1 MIRRALVGAVLVGV
15 LACFPATASA
25 LRSPLLGTHMRLA
38 VVFDGRITLKWKE
51 EVTDSAGC
59 HHSIFEEGMQEYSF
73 GSPRARK
80 TSGWVPGHPRIHGGV
95 LVADGNLRG
104 KHSRTWTILRETQD
118 ADCGPVPPR
127 PNDCGNRNLQGVAGG
142 FTIRKGARIPSGP
155 AEGTRAPSDLLLVSL
170 RLNHKPLHTPFRTCP
185 LFYPDGGVDQDVYLD
200 ARSLRSLRVGGTR
213 TLRRKG
219 AQTCPGRSRVN
230 ERILNGSRGCRVDVE
245 LEVDFKRL
253 R

>member
-1 MIRRALVGAVLVGV
+1 MIRRALAAFV
-15 LACFPATASA
+15 LAGALVACAPATASA

-51 EVTDSAGC
+51 EVTDSA
-59 HHSIFEEGMQEYSF
+59 FEEGMQQYSF
-73 GSPRARK
+73 GSPRARR
-80 TSGWVPGHPRIHGGV
+80 TSGWIPGHPRIPGGV
-95 LVADGNLRG
+95 GVADSNLRG
-104 KHSRTWTILRETQD
+104 RHSRTWTILRETQD
-118 ADCGPVPPR
+118 AKCGPVTPKPQ
-127 PNDCGNRNLQGVAGG
+127 DCGNRNLQGVAGG
-142 FTIRKGARIPSGP
+142 FTIRKGARIPAGP
-155 AEGTRAPSDLLLVSL
+155 SEGTRAQVDLLLVSL

-200 ARSLRSLRVGGTR
+200 ARSLRTLRVGGTR

-219 AQTCPGRSRVN
+219 GTTCPGRSRVN

-245 LEVDFKRL
+245 LEVEFKRL